1 METTSQD
8 ARIRSY
14 GPKFKY
20 DEFMVTKS
28 KFSSLLL
35 SFGLAF
41 AGLLLMIPPVRIPFS
56 AQCTLS
62 SR

>member
-28 KFSSLLL
+28 KFSSLVL
-35 SFGLAF
+35 SIGLAVSAF
-41 AGLLLMIPPVRIPFS
+41 CLMITPVS
-56 AQCTLS
+56 ASFIIRPT
-62 SR
+62 RAN